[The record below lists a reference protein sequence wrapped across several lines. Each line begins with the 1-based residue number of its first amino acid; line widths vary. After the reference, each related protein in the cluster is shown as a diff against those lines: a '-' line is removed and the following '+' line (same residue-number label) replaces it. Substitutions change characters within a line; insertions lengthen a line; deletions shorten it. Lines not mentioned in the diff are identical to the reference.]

1 MAQNL
6 VFTNDVTSALN
17 TILDTTPHNRVAVI
31 VDENTRRCVLPE
43 INSPH
48 LRDAAIITIGA
59 GDACKNLNTLSQ
71 VWEGLQACGATR
83 KSIVV
88 NLGGGVVTDLGGF
101 AAATFKRGIKF
112 VNVPTTLLSA
122 VDAAVG
128 GKTGIN
134 FGGLKNEI
142 GCFQEATHVVISTC
156 FFSTLPVEELKSG
169 YAEMLKHG
177 MLSGEEEFRQLL
189 DFDFEHADAEQ
200 LLQLLRTSVLVKQ
213 RIVAEDPHE
222 KGIRRALN
230 LGHTVGHAFESKALH
245 DGKPIAH
252 GYAVA
257 WGLVAEMVLS
267 HNLLG
272 FSSAQSHQLAEFVYH
287 NYGAF
292 HITCDHYE
300 ELLHLMQHD
309 KKSEAG
315 EINCTLLAACGDVK
329 PGQVIPEEEMRI
341 ALDIYRDLMH
351 I

>member
-48 LRDAAIITIGA
+48 LCDAAIITIGA

-71 VWEGLQACGATR
+71 VWEELQACGATR

-177 MLSGEEEFRQLL
+177 MLSGEDEFRQLL
-189 DFDFEHADAEQ
+189 DFDFEHADAKQ

-222 KGIRRALN
+222 KGIRRARN

-245 DGKPIAH
+245 DGEPIAH

-272 FSSAQSHQLAEFVYH
+272 FSSTQLHQLAEFVYH

-292 HITCDHYE
+292 HISCDHYE

>member
-1 MAQNL
+1 MAQNII
-6 VFTNDVTSALN
+6 FTNEVASALN
-17 TILDTTPHNRVAVI
+17 HIIDTTPHNRLAVI
-31 VDENTRRCVLPE
+31 VDENTRRYVLPQ
-43 INSPH
+43 ICSQH
-48 LRDAAIITIGA
+48 LSQAAIITIGT
-59 GDACKNLNTLSQ
+59 GDACKNLDTLTQ
-71 VWEGLQACGATR
+71 VWQSLQACGATR
-83 KSIVV
+83 KSLVL

-101 AAATFKRGIKF
+101 AAATFKRGINF

-142 GCFQEATHVVISTC
+142 GCFKEASHVVISTC
-156 FFSTLPVEELKSG
+156 FFRTLPPEELKSG

-177 MLSGEEEFRQLL
+177 MLSGEQEFTDLL
-189 DFDFEHADAEQ
+189 NFDFEKANADQ
-200 LLQLLRTSVLVKQ
+200 LLQLLRTSVLVKE
-213 RIVAEDPHE
+213 RIVKEDPFE

-245 DGKPIAH
+245 DGKPIPH

-267 HNLLG
+267 NNMLG
-272 FSSAQSHQLAEFVYH
+272 FSSTHLHRLADFVYRH
-287 NYGAF
+287 YGAF
-292 HITCDHYE
+292 HITCDHYD
-300 ELLHLMQHD
+300 ELLASMHHD

-329 PGQVIPEEEMRI
+329 PGQVIPDQEMRI
-341 ALDIYRDLMH
+341 ALDIYRDLLH